1 MKKTK
6 QKSSQFLVYSFTFV
20 VNKFYLKSNL
30 LKFQYGTSSLALPQL
45 KVGRN

>member
-6 QKSSQFLVYSFTFV
+6 QNSQFSVYSFTFV
-20 VNKFYLKSNL
+20 VNKFDMKSDL
-30 LKFQYGTSSLALPQL
+30 LKFQYGISSLALPQP